1 LHPSLFSSPEKSFHL
16 PIYAEAM
23 AHAFITDLATP
34 MASPQFAGDLRV
46 LEYLDLSTV
55 VGEVSEK
62 LSSDAS
68 DDQLSYCSHST
79 LDSTSG
85 SHSHRDCSESS
96 ASDFA
101 D

>member
-1 LHPSLFSSPEKSFHL
+1 
-16 PIYAEAM
+16 M

-46 LEYLDLSTV
+46 LEYLDLSAI
-55 VGEVSEK
+55 VGEVSKE

-68 DDQLSYCSHST
+68 IDQLSYSSHSASV
-79 LDSTSG
+79 STSG
-85 SHSHRDCSESS
+85 SHSHRDCNESS
-96 ASDFA
+96 GSDFA